1 MGKEFRKKEM
11 RKEEKKR
18 KEKREDNGKYELD
31 RREGKKRLE
40 EKRGVKRTEDRQE
53 VKKERETEGG
63 AVPGEEEL
71 IPLIPLMVK
80 VEFPSD
86 PFLCPIE
93 GDEILLV
100 PRYKRERGLE

>member
-1 MGKEFRKKEM
+1 MGKEFRKKER

-31 RREGKKRLE
+31 RRDGKKRLE
-40 EKRGVKRTEDRQE
+40 EKRGERTEDRQE
-53 VKKERETEGG
+53 VKKERKTEGG